1 MDSRILTRMFDSLDE
16 DLELERFFS
25 SIPSFCSSTLVE
37 DPLSTFINPNED
49 KLLWALIG
57 LMDHTSATHLVP
69 NKIKQRRNAVCVR
82 AMDATSTPLNEEI
95 FDRIFSEE
103 WNGLLSSV
111 ELWLFL
117 RKRVDLNDPASA
129 SHAQCAI
136 SIIIS
141 REQERDHRWFEP
153 TIGPLGVSGLALRN
167 YLAHGDSPL
176 LANCIYITR
185 YIIDVYSREGWT
197 HRPGP
202 RSKILES
209 VPIWTY
215 GALSL
220 GCSTTSVIS
229 GMKPSTRH
237 KTLRPIIFH
246 RSACLPLGIFVMPT
260 SVYTKTLMQPR
271 QHSRPML
278 VPTKLKLEKTQ
289 AQSLMPYRP
298 RYTWETSYC

>member
-57 LMDHTSATHLVP
+57 LMDRTSATHLVP
-69 NKIKQRRNAVCVR
+69 NKIKQRRNAICVR

-176 LANCIYITR
+176 LANCIYNLYHT
-185 YIIDVYSREGWT
+185 V
-197 HRPGP
+197 H
-202 RSKILES
+202 
-209 VPIWTY
+209 
-215 GALSL
+215 
-220 GCSTTSVIS
+220 
-229 GMKPSTRH
+229 H
-237 KTLRPIIFH
+237 
-246 RSACLPLGIFVMPT
+246 
-260 SVYTKTLMQPR
+260 
-271 QHSRPML
+271 
-278 VPTKLKLEKTQ
+278 
-289 AQSLMPYRP
+289 
-298 RYTWETSYC
+298 